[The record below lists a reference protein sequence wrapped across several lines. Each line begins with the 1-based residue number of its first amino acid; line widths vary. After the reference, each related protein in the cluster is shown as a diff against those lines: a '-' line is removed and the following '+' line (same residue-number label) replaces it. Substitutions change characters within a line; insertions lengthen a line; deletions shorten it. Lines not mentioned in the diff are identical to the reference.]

1 MITKTILNFTGLYA
15 ALQLCIITIG
25 EIFNIEMNSGVQIG
39 AMIGAAYG
47 AMAASV
53 SAFGRAPTL
62 RENWIM
68 SVSVNIS
75 ALVVSF
81 VSLIALLFVSADAP
95 VIDDLMIVISELPMG
110 LVMIGF
116 AVAVL
121 LQTLVCL
128 LIFGKVARRYLTKLN
143 PA

>member
-1 MITKTILNFTGLYA
+1 M
-15 ALQLCIITIG
+15 
-25 EIFNIEMNSGVQIG
+25 
-39 AMIGAAYG
+39 
-47 AMAASV
+47 
-53 SAFGRAPTL
+53 
-62 RENWIM
+62 M

-81 VSLIALLFVSADAP
+81 ISLIALLFVSADAP

>member
-1 MITKTILNFTGLYA
+1 M
-15 ALQLCIITIG
+15 
-25 EIFNIEMNSGVQIG
+25 
-39 AMIGAAYG
+39 
-47 AMAASV
+47 
-53 SAFGRAPTL
+53 
-62 RENWIM
+62 
-68 SVSVNIS
+68 
-75 ALVVSF
+75 
-81 VSLIALLFVSADAP
+81 
-95 VIDDLMIVISELPMG
+95 IDDLMIVISELPMG

>member
-25 EIFNIEMNSGVQIG
+25 EVFNIDMNSGVQIG

-62 RENWIM
+62 RENWMM

-81 VSLIALLFVSADAP
+81 ISLIALLFVSADAP
-95 VIDDLMIVISELPMG
+95 VIDDLVIVISELPMG

-116 AVAVL
+116 AFAVL